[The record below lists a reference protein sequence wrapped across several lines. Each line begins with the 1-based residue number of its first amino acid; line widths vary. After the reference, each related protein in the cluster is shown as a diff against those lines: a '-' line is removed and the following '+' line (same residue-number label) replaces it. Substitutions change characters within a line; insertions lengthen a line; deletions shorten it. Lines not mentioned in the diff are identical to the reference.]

1 MEKMGP
7 LCFRRDARGGTPVNR
22 SGKKMMLVFKENG
35 NCQNNLRKSCC
46 SKNLNR
52 VGVPLLNVQ
61 LIHHIVLVVKELQNG
76 RDASHK
82 LDLQIGKLL

>member
-1 MEKMGP
+1 MAFTDRIYWLESLNKKLYRVIGAW
-7 LCFRRDARGGTPVNR
+7 LGELWKKWCRFV
-22 SGKKMMLVFKENG
+22 SGETLVEE
-35 NCQNNLRKSCC
+35 L
-46 SKNLNR
+46 LNR

-61 LIHHIVLVVKELQNG
+61 LIHHIVLVVEELQNG